1 MKSNCMDSRHDF
13 QNIPWNWNS
22 FLDNEAGGNDNW
34 TIPAVDEA
42 SVAVAIYAEYMVTGG
57 PLNA

>member
-1 MKSNCMDSRHDF
+1 MDSRHDF
-13 QNIPWNWNS
+13 QNILWNWNS